1 MSFNKNSASS
11 GSAASNA
18 SKASKHSNNKF
29 APLFKAE
36 NQIYNKTSPGPSPF
50 LPKNFVKKA
59 KASHVSG
66 NASAGPSNNTMRRDD
81 IVAARLAARPAT
93 PFRKKSISP
102 PIRPSK
108 PDIDVKLA
116 RDQARMIQANIDN
129 LVSARDESSA
139 AIRDLVKLRQDIQSA
154 AGLAPRP
161 VYTDRSDLGKMKFV
175 AGTGWVKKGN
185 MRNAEKAKEGGNP
198 TMM

>member
-66 NASAGPSNNTMRRDD
+66 NASAGPSNNTMRRDG
-81 IVAARLAARPAT
+81 T
-93 PFRKKSISP
+93 PCC
-102 PIRPSK
+102 
-108 PDIDVKLA
+108 
-116 RDQARMIQANIDN
+116 QAGHTLQEEFYFASRSAVQA
-129 LVSARDESSA
+129 
-139 AIRDLVKLRQDIQSA
+139 
-154 AGLAPRP
+154 G
-161 VYTDRSDLGKMKFV
+161 Y
-175 AGTGWVKKGN
+175 
-185 MRNAEKAKEGGNP
+185 
-198 TMM
+198 